1 MTWEAWL
8 TLLTIAAAVI
18 ALIRNVAGPDMV
30 LLAALAV
37 LMTGGAFSDGML
49 PGPKQAVAG
58 FGNEGLV
65 TIAVLLV
72 VATGLVRTGAMDL
85 ITQPLLGRPQTT
97 IAAQTRLMFPV
108 AALSAFLNN
117 TPIVAIFMPV
127 VSDWCRKSKLSPSHL
142 FMPLSYAAILG
153 GTCTLIGTST
163 NLVVYGL
170 VLTEQ
175 SHGRLAD
182 VQIGMFTIGAIG
194 LPVTLVG
201 IAYVLIAGG
210 KLLPQRLSH
219 ETQLED
225 ARQYTVE
232 MLVEAGSA
240 VEGKT
245 IEQAGLR
252 HLPGVFLAEI
262 ERGGERLVAVGP
274 DAVLQGNDRLIFV
287 GVVDSVVD
295 LQKIRGLV
303 PASQQVFKLR
313 DPRPNRCLVEAV
325 VSDKC
330 PLIGKSIREGRFRT
344 TYGAVVIAVHRG
356 GEHLAGRKIGDIVLR
371 AGDTLLIETHPRFVD
386 QYRNSGDFF
395 LVSAVAGSTPVRHD
409 RASIALAILAAM
421 VVVVSLGLLSMLNA
435 AMLAAGLMILARCCS
450 GSEARSGIDWRLL
463 VAIGAALGVGQAIEL
478 SGLADAIATGLIG
491 FAGDHPIAVL
501 AVVYIL
507 TALFTELITNNA
519 AAVLVFPIAIASAQT
534 LGVNAMPFV
543 MATMIA
549 ASASF
554 ATPIGYQTNL
564 MVYGPGGYRFSDYL
578 RFGVPLSFLVFVT
591 TLGLVPRI
599 WPM

>member
-8 TLLTIAAAVI
+8 TLLTIVAAVI
-18 ALIRNVAGPDMV
+18 ALMRNVAGPDMV
-30 LLAALAV
+30 LIGALAV
-37 LMTGGAFSDGML
+37 LMTGGTFSDGLL

-72 VATGLVRTGAMDL
+72 VATGLVRTGAMDM
-85 ITQPLLGRPQTT
+85 ITQPLLGRPKSTL
-97 IAAQTRLMFPV
+97 AAQVRLMFPV

-127 VSDWCRKSKLSPSHL
+127 VSDWCRKCKLAPSRL
-142 FMPLSYAAILG
+142 FLPLSYAAILG

-175 SHGRLAD
+175 AQGRLAS
-182 VQIGMFTIGAIG
+182 VQLGMFTIGAIG

-201 IAYVLIAGG
+201 IAYMLIAGG
-210 KLLPQRLSH
+210 KLLPNRLGH
-219 ETQLED
+219 ETELED

-232 MLVEAGSA
+232 MFVEPGSG
-240 VEGKT
+240 VEGRT

-262 ERGGERLVAVGP
+262 ERAGERLVAVGP
-274 DAVLQGNDRLIFV
+274 DAVLRGDDRLIFV

-303 PASQQVFKLR
+303 PATQQVFKLR

-325 VSDKC
+325 MSDKS
-330 PLIGKSIREGRFRT
+330 PIIGKSIREGRFRT
-344 TYGAVVIAVHRG
+344 TYSAVVIAVHRG
-356 GEHLAGRKIGDIVLR
+356 GEHLAGRKIGDIVLKV
-371 AGDTLLIETHPRFVD
+371 GDTLLMETHPRFVD
-386 QYRNSGDFF
+386 LYRNSGDFF
-395 LVSAVAGSTPVRHD
+395 LVSAIAGSTPVRHD
-409 RASIALAILAAM
+409 RARIALAILTAM
-421 VVVVSLGLLSMLNA
+421 VLVVSFGWLNMLNA
-435 AMLAAGLMILARCCS
+435 AMIAAGLMIVTRCCS
-450 GSEARSGIDWRLL
+450 GSEARGGIDWRLL
-463 VAIGAALGVGQAIEL
+463 VAIGAALGVGQAVQI
-478 SGLADAIATGLIG
+478 SGLAHVIASNLIG
-491 FAGDHPIAVL
+491 FAGNHPIAIL
-501 AVVYIL
+501 AAVYIL

-519 AAVLVFPIAIASAQT
+519 AAVLVFPIAVASAQT
-534 LGVNAMPFV
+534 LGVSAMPFV
-543 MATMIA
+543 MVIMIA

-564 MVYGPGGYRFSDYL
+564 MVFGPGGYRYSDYL
-578 RFGVPLSFLVFVT
+578 RFGIPLSVLVFLT
-591 TLGLVPRI
+591 TLLLVPRI